1 MCGCS
6 FLSKVL
12 YRVYRVLGMIRFVRF
27 RVGGYI
33 GFEVIWFR
41 RKNKMCMTLE
51 KMYYVV
57 TMLCSPWQAYRQN
70 KFTMM
75 KIKDLYRSIDTTSN
89 TKSTCCGQQMD
100 T

>member
-1 MCGCS
+1 M
-6 FLSKVL
+6 
-12 YRVYRVLGMIRFVRF
+12 R
-27 RVGGYI
+27 
-33 GFEVIWFR
+33 
-41 RKNKMCMTLE
+41 MTLE

-89 TKSTCCGQQMD
+89 TKSTCCVAYCHSYNLFEAERAANTHADKFNQAEI
-100 T
+100 